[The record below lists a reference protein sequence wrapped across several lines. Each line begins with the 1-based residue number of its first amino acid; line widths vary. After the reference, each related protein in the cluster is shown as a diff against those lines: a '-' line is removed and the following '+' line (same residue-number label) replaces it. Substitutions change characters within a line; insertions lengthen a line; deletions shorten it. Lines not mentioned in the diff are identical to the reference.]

1 MRSFL
6 VFILFAQFAIFL
18 FFNSL
23 DTKTKKWEPI
33 KSMKMGRS
41 NFAATVMD
49 ECIYVVGC
57 FSNSSKSVEKY
68 DPKRDDWISLAE
80 VNRFRMHF
88 TLVSSNG
95 FLYAMGSDK
104 TVERYNPVENE
115 WQMVCRTC
123 RPFTRN
129 NISDFTSVSFP
140 RLVLLES
147 VIEFGVQYPSKTIYL

>member
-1 MRSFL
+1 
-6 VFILFAQFAIFL
+6 
-18 FFNSL
+18 
-23 DTKTKKWEPI
+23 
-33 KSMKMGRS
+33 MKMGRS

-57 FSNSSKSVEKY
+57 LSNASKSVEKY

-115 WQMVCRTC
+115 WQMVCDLS
-123 RPFTRN
+123 P
-129 NISDFTSVSFP
+129 IHP
-140 RLVLLES
+140 E
-147 VIEFGVQYPSKTIYL
+147 QYLRFYLCFAI